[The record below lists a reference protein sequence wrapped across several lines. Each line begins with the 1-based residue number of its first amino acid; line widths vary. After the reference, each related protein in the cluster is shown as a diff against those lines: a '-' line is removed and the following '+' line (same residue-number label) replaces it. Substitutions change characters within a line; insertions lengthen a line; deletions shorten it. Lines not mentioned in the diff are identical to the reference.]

1 MPELPDSYGS
11 LIKLQA
17 IYVFENESKALS
29 DLVTS
34 HIFTRFHV
42 I

>member
-1 MPELPDSYGS
+1 MPELPDSSGS
-11 LIKLQA
+11 SFKLEA

-34 HIFTRFHV
+34 HIFTRLHV

>member
-1 MPELPDSYGS
+1 MPELPDSSGS
-11 LIKLQA
+11 SFKLQA
-17 IYVFENESKALS
+17 NCVFENESMASS

-34 HIFTRFHV
+34 HIFTSFHS

>member
-1 MPELPDSYGS
+1 MPELPESSGS
-11 LIKLQA
+11 SFKLQA
-17 IYVFENESKALS
+17 IYVFENESKALR

-34 HIFTRFHV
+34 HIFTRFHL